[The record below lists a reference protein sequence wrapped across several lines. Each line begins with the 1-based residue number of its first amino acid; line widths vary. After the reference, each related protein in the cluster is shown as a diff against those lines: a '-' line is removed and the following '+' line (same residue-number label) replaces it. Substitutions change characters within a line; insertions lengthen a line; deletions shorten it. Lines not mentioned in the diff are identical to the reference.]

1 MFKDIASELISDRVI
16 DAGVSRSI
24 LHVLPLHMKLCRGGL
39 VRTSDDRDVNSWSFE
54 LGDCYTD

>member
-39 VRTSDDRDVNSWSFE
+39 VRTSDDRDVNS
-54 LGDCYTD
+54 